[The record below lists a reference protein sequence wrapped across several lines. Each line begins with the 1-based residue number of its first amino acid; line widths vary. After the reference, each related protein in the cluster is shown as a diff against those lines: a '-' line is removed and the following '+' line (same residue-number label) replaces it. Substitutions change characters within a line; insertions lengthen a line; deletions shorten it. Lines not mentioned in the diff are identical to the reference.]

1 MAAKAISPELMN
13 KYKTQHGETLES
25 LSAKQP
31 VLLVFLRHFGCTFC
45 REAVSEVSELRQQIE
60 ASGTQ
65 LAFVHLADSDE
76 KARKFFGQHK
86 LEDVPRIGDPSG
98 ELYQAFGL
106 LHAKWHQYF
115 NYESIVRM
123 LTAWLQGHWVGA
135 PAGDVERMP
144 GTFLIQNCEIRKA
157 FRNKLVS
164 DRPDYLAMAAVC

>member
-1 MAAKAISPELMN
+1 MAAKTISPELMN
-13 KYKTQHGETLES
+13 KYKTQYAETLES

-45 REAVSEVSELRQQIE
+45 REAVAELGGLRKQIE
-60 ASGTQ
+60 AGGTR
-65 LAFVHLADSDE
+65 LAFVHLADGDE
-76 KARKFFGQHK
+76 KARKFFGQHE
-86 LEDVPRIGDPSG
+86 LQDVPRIGDPSG

-106 LHAKWHQYF
+106 LQAEWHQYF

-123 LTAWLQGHWVGA
+123 LIAWLHGHWVGA

-144 GTFLIQNCEIRKA
+144 GTFLLVNGEIKKA

-164 DRPDYLAMAAVC
+164 DRPDYLKMAAVC

>member
-1 MAAKAISPELMN
+1 MAAKSIRAELLE
-13 KYKTQHGETLES
+13 KYRTQHGETLAT
-25 LSAKQP
+25 LTAQQP

-45 REAVSEVSELRQQIE
+45 REAVCELSELRKTIE
-60 ASGTQ
+60 AGGTR

-76 KARKFFGQHK
+76 KARKFFSPHQ

-106 LHAKWHQYF
+106 TRANWHEF
-115 NYESIVRM
+115 LNYESIVRM
-123 LTAWLQGHWVGA
+123 LSASLRGHWVGA

-144 GTFLIQNCEIRKA
+144 GTFLIQNSEIRKA

-164 DRPDYLAMAAVC
+164 DRPNYLEMASLA